1 MLSECNIMTTSRGRH
16 QHAYLGQLSCW
27 ALAAGGFGLL
37 AGRKGRFL
45 LICIV
50 EKQYKTKVVTI
61 DKDMNFSSSM
71 PDQLNIY
78 TLYGAQ
84 LSHSLP
90 SI

>member
-1 MLSECNIMTTSRGRH
+1 MQYYDGRH
-16 QHAYLGQLSCW
+16 QHAYLGHLSCW

-61 DKDMNFSSSM
+61 DKDMFRIISKEFLQQYARS
-71 PDQLNIY
+71 IEH
-78 TLYGAQ
+78 TLY
-84 LSHSLP
+84 
-90 SI
+90 